1 MDKLIVLHLSGVL
14 LSNRRCCIRIDFVT
28 IRFVATD
35 INEVSTKVYTLLR
48 VVNDIC
54 EALLRVSTFLFL
66 LVFLSRAIR

>member
-35 INEVSTKVYTLLR
+35 LNEVSTKVYTLLR
-48 VVNDIC
+48 IVNVIC
-54 EALLRVSTFLFL
+54 EALLCVSTFVRFYLF
-66 LVFLSRAIR
+66 S

>member
-14 LSNRRCCIRIDFVT
+14 LSNRRCCIRVGFVT

-35 INEVSTKVYTLLR
+35 LNEVSTKVYTLLR

-54 EALLRVSTFLFL
+54 EALLCVSTFLFL
-66 LVFLSRAIR
+66 LVVLSRAIR